1 VTAAL
6 DVDRVRRDFPALDQR
21 LHGHPLVYLDSAA
34 TALKPRQMVDALVA
48 AYLRDSSN
56 VHRGIHQLSER
67 ATLAYEGAREKVR
80 RFLNAHDKSEIV
92 FVRGTTEAINLV
104 ASSFGG
110 SEVREGDEVLITGL
124 EHHSN
129 IVPWQMLAERQ
140 GAHLVVVPITD
151 EGDVNLNEFAARLGR
166 RTRLVA
172 IAHVSNALGTILP
185 VREMTQIA
193 HDHGARVLIDGAQ
206 AAPHLPVDVQ
216 SLGCDFYAFSGH
228 KTYGPTGVGALYGRR
243 ALLER
248 MPPYQGGGDM
258 IRSVTFAKTLYNE
271 VPYKFEAG
279 TPAIAEVIGLGA
291 AVDYLTAL
299 ELPSVAQ
306 HEAELLSY
314 GTRRLADVPGL
325 RLIGTAPRKL
335 GVLSFTLE
343 GVHAHDIGTALD
355 LQGIAVRTG
364 HHCAQPVMHR
374 FGVVATARASLGVY
388 NRREDL
394 DVLAGALHTVG
405 DLFGTKGGAA

>member
-1 VTAAL
+1 VTPSLEL
-6 DVDRVRRDFPALDQR
+6 DRIRRDFPALDQR

-34 TALKPRQMVDALVA
+34 TALKPRQVVDALVG

-80 RFLNAHDKSEIV
+80 RFLNARDKSEIV

-104 ASSFGG
+104 ASSYGT
-110 SEVREGDEVLITGL
+110 SEVHEGDEVLITGL

-129 IVPWQMLAERQ
+129 IVPWQMLTQRR
-140 GAHLVVVPITD
+140 GARLVVVPID
-151 EGDVNLNEFAARLGR
+151 DQGDVDLREFASRLSR
-166 RTRLVA
+166 RTRMVA
-172 IAHVSNALGTILP
+172 IAHVSNALGTVLP
-185 VREMTQIA
+185 VREMIQLA
-193 HDHGARVLIDGAQ
+193 HDRGAPVLIDGAQ
-206 AAPHLPVDVQ
+206 AAPHLPIDVQ
-216 SLGCDFYAFSGH
+216 ALGCDFYAFSGH
-228 KTYGPTGVGALYGRR
+228 KTYGPTGVGVLYGRR
-243 ALLER
+243 ALLDR

-258 IRSVTFAKTLYNE
+258 IRSVSFEKTTYND

-279 TPAIAEVIGLGA
+279 TPAIAEVIALGA
-291 AVDYLTAL
+291 AVDYLNAL
-299 ELPSVAQ
+299 DVRSVAR
-306 HEAELLSY
+306 HEAELLAY
-314 GTRRLADVPGL
+314 GTRLLTEVPGL
-325 RLIGTAPRKL
+325 RLIGTAPHKL

-364 HHCAQPVMHR
+364 HHCAQPVMDR
-374 FGVVATARASLGVY
+374 FGVAATARASLGIY

-405 DLFGTKGGAA
+405 DLFRGRGGGA